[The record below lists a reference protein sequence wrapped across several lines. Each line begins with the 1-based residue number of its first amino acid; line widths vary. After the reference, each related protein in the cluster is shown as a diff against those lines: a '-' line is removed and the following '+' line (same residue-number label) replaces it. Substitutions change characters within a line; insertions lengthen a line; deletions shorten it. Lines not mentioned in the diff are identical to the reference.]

1 MAEGVCDRVVEVCDG
16 VAEVIDGVV
25 EVCCV
30 VPWLKGVTR
39 RLRSVAISL
48 R

>member
-1 MAEGVCDRVVEVCDG
+1 MDEVCDRVVEVCDG

-39 RLRSVAISL
+39 RLM
-48 R
+48 